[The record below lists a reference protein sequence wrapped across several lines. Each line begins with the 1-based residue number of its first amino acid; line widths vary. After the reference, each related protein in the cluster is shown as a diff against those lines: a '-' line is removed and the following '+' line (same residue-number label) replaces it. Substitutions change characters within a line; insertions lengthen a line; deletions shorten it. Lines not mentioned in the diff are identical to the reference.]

1 MAFSLGTA
9 NYRLRRQAPVTR
21 LTASR
26 RERTPI
32 WPTVVVVL
40 LLCLPSIF
48 GPIVLTVLNAVLV
61 ALAAVALVAA
71 GRALDTRLMVLIALV
86 AAVATLGL
94 VMGRGAVRYEYLK
107 DLWYVTNPLL
117 VILTGYVLYVAR
129 PDLAALLRGFVVAG
143 LIIGLWQMRGYF
155 VDPSIVLLPAVT
167 IRSMLGT
174 GSHVVVL
181 ALAILIVCSRSLRE
195 SVRMPVWIAVAIFV
209 FIALSVIG
217 TFSRTAVALVMVA
230 LAAALGG
237 FVRREW
243 LRIGLPFVIF
253 VALSL
258 LVVAVFDTDSDRA
271 LQTFTGK
278 LARSL
283 AEMTVAEGLDVRG
296 VNVNFRAYETNRV
309 IEQFAAA
316 PPLEMIFGQGFGAMV
331 DLGITMP
338 LIVSDTG
345 YRGVRHIGI
354 FHNGY
359 VYLITKVGLVGLLLY
374 LGFLL
379 YLYVEAKANSI
390 GRLSVPE
397 VAAAR
402 LFQAVVVSL
411 AVSTYFVSGLFNR
424 DNMFSYLLI
433 TGVLLAHLARVRPA
447 RRALDSGEA
456 R

>member
-32 WPTVVVVL
+32 WPTVSVVF

-94 VMGRGAVRYEYLK
+94 VMGRGADRYEYLK

-143 LIIGLWQMRGYF
+143 LIVGLWQMRGYF
-155 VDPSIVLLPAVT
+155 FDPSIVLLPAGT

-174 GSHVVVL
+174 GSQVAVL
-181 ALAILIVCSRSLRE
+181 ALAVLIVCSRSLRE
-195 SVRMPVWIAVAIFV
+195 SVRLPVWIAVAMFV
-209 FIALSVIG
+209 FIALSVTG
-217 TFSRTAVALVMVA
+217 TFSRTAVALLIVA
-230 LAAALGG
+230 VAAALGG

-243 LRIGLPFVIF
+243 LRMGVPFVIF

-283 AEMTVAEGLDVRG
+283 AEMTVGEGLDVRG
-296 VNVNFRAYETNRV
+296 VNVNFRAYETDRV
-309 IEQFAAA
+309 LVQFAAA
-316 PPLEMIFGQGFGAMV
+316 SPLEMTFGQGFGAMV

-338 LIVSDTG
+338 LLVTETG
-345 YRGVRHIGI
+345 FRGTRYIGV

-359 VYLITKVGLVGLLLY
+359 MYLITKVGLVGLLLY
-374 LGFLL
+374 IGFLL
-379 YLYVEAKANSI
+379 YLYVAAKTNSA
-390 GRLSVPE
+390 GRLADPE

-411 AVSTYFVSGLFNR
+411 AVSNYFVSGLFNR
-424 DNMFSYLLI
+424 DNMFPYLLI

-447 RRALDSGEA
+447 RRALDSAEVC
-456 R
+456 

>member
-61 ALAAVALVAA
+61 ALAAVALVA
-71 GRALDTRLMVLIALV
+71 GRRALDTRLMVLIALV

-107 DLWYVTNPLL
+107 DLWYVSNPLL

-155 VDPSIVLLPAVT
+155 SDPSIVLLPAGT
-167 IRSMLGT
+167 IRLTLGT
-174 GSHVVVL
+174 GSHVAVL

-195 SVRMPVWIAVAIFV
+195 SVRLPVWIAVAMFV
-209 FIALSVIG
+209 FIALSVTG

-230 LAAALGG
+230 VAAALGG

-243 LRIGLPFVIF
+243 LRIGVPFVVF
-253 VALSL
+253 VVLSL

-278 LARSL
+278 LARSVT
-283 AEMTVAEGLDVRG
+283 EMTSGDGLDVRG
-296 VNVNFRAYETNRV
+296 VGVNFRAYETDRGLA
-309 IEQFAAA
+309 QFAAL

-338 LIVSDTG
+338 LLVTETG
-345 YRGVRHIGI
+345 FLGTRYIGV

-359 VYLITKVGLVGLLLY
+359 IYLITKVGLVGLLLY
-374 LGFLL
+374 IGFLL
-379 YLYVEAKANSI
+379 YLYVVAKTNSG
-390 GRLSVPE
+390 GRLSDPE

-402 LFQAVVVSL
+402 LFQTVVVSL

-433 TGVLLAHLARVRPA
+433 TGVLLAHLSRVRPA
-447 RRALDSGEA
+447 RRALDPGEA
-456 R
+456 C